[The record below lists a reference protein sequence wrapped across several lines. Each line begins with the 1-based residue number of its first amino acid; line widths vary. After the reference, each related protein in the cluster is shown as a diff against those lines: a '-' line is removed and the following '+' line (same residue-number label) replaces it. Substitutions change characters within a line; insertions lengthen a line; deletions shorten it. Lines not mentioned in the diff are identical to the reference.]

1 MIKNLR
7 LNKYLIINF
16 FIYIFINSL
25 FLFKYTTRI
34 DFLSP
39 EIFFVSYIFFIT
51 VFFLLCKF
59 INVRSNFQKVL
70 LVFLL
75 VFTGIFIVFI
85 QNKIN
90 PVDINVDRWS
100 AINNFILNLLHGIS
114 PYSAQTHLGG
124 YGSPFPVW
132 QIFHIP
138 FFLLGDIALAMVF
151 CFLCFIITIKW
162 FTDSNK
168 VALSSLF
175 MLTLSP
181 AFWYEVLVRS
191 DLMYNFLCVLIAL
204 LIIRK
209 LNINIQSNTVRLG
222 IICGLFLST
231 RLSIFIPFALYFF
244 YEFKSINFKKQIIF
258 LFIILLVFLLT
269 FLPFAIWDFKTLF
282 LSRHNPFV
290 LQTSQSSGSE
300 IIIVLFLVIYF
311 SLRAKSNFNLT
322 VSYISITFFI
332 LVGLTFLIRAF
343 DNKFIWS
350 IFSSAYDISYF
361 NMALPF
367 TIFSLSLFYY
377 QKTEN
382 NNSLN

>member
-1 MIKNLR
+1 VA
-7 LNKYLIINF
+7 LIA
-16 FIYIFINSL
+16 
-25 FLFKYTTRI
+25 
-34 DFLSP
+34 
-39 EIFFVSYIFFIT
+39 
-51 VFFLLCKF
+51 
-59 INVRSNFQKVL
+59 
-70 LVFLL
+70 
-75 VFTGIFIVFI
+75 IFIVFV

-90 PVDINVDRWS
+90 PSTINVDRWS

-132 QIFHIP
+132 QIFHLP

-175 MLTLSP
+175 MLILSP

-209 LNINIQSNTVRLG
+209 LNINIQSNTVKLG

-244 YEFKSINFKKQIIF
+244 YEFKSINFKKKIIF
-258 LFIILLVFLLT
+258 LFITLLVFLLT

-282 LSRHNPFV
+282 LSRHNPFI
-290 LQTSQSSGSE
+290 LQTSQSSGLE

-343 DNKFIWS
+343 NNKFIWS

-367 TIFSLSLFYY
+367 TIFSLSLFYH
-377 QKTEN
+377 QETEKQ
-382 NNSLN
+382 

>member
-1 MIKNLR
+1 MIKNLE

-16 FIYIFINSL
+16 FIYVFVNSL
-25 FLFKYTTRI
+25 FLFKYATRI
-34 DFLSP
+34 NFFSP
-39 EIFFVSYIFFIT
+39 EIIFVSYLFFIS
-51 VFFLLCKF
+51 VFFLLCNH
-59 INVRSNFQKVL
+59 ITIHSNFQKVL

-75 VFTGIFIVFI
+75 VFISILIVFI

-90 PVDINVDRWS
+90 PANINVDRWS

-132 QIFHIP
+132 QIFHLP

-175 MLTLSP
+175 MLILSP
-181 AFWYEVLVRS
+181 AFWYEVFVRS

-209 LNINIQSNTVRLG
+209 LNINIQSNAVKLG
-222 IICGLFLST
+222 IICGFFLST
-231 RLSIFIPFALYFF
+231 RFSIFIPFALYFF
-244 YEFKSINFKKQIIF
+244 YEFKSINFKKKIIF
-258 LFIILLVFLLT
+258 LSIILLVFILT
-269 FLPFAIWDFKTLF
+269 FLPFAIWDFNSLF
-282 LSRHNPFV
+282 LSRHNPFI
-290 LQTSQSSGSE
+290 LQTSQSSGIE
-300 IIIVLFLVIYF
+300 IIIVLFLIIYF

-322 VSYISITFFI
+322 VSYISITIFI

-343 DNKFIWS
+343 NNKFIWS

-367 TIFSLSLFYY
+367 TIFSLSLFH
-377 QKTEN
+377 QEN
-382 NNSLN
+382 EKR